1 MSDSEGEYLSD
12 IIFQRSLKEKL
23 QFEGAVAPILATLV
37 GLSNPSGIQGWFV
50 LGAVLSLVV
59 IAFLRW
65 LTFTG
70 RFANEDMF
78 IEKTVGPTELFAIIG
93 LIQLFKSVA
102 EQLVPLTSLTPVQVT
117 AGVSVAGTILFI
129 LFVELVFGTY
139 RLGWGTLFY
148 KRYRDAIE
156 KTGDLNS
163 AEDVIRAGLSLRALF
178 GLLVL
183 VILGRMWME
192 TAYHVLKDAIPD
204 RGRDKY
210 IDELAEFVDGV
221 QEVKARGRNLGIVG
235 TFVFGSFVV
244 LPVFVAI
251 GWTLSWV
258 FSTLGSMI
266 LVLAIMRL
274 AKHIVGYSYI
284 AFGTLRFDQFITTNL
299 RSIGLLSSYTLVVYL
314 LFFYPA

>member
-1 MSDSEGEYLSD
+1 MSRSDAEYLSD

-37 GLSNPSGIQGWFV
+37 GLTAPSGVQGIFIV
-50 LGAVLSLVV
+50 GAVIGLVV

-70 RFANEDMF
+70 RFANEELF
-78 IEKTVGPTELFAIIG
+78 IEKTVRPTELFAIIG
-93 LIQLFKSVA
+93 VIQLFKSGA
-102 EQLVPLTSLTPVQVT
+102 EQLAPLTQLSLVHLTT
-117 AGVSVAGTILFI
+117 GVSVAGTILFI
-129 LFVELVFGTY
+129 LSVELIFGTY

-156 KTGDLNS
+156 KTGDLDS
-163 AEDVIRAGLSLRALF
+163 VEDVIRAGLSPRALF
-178 GLLVL
+178 GLMVL

-221 QEVKARGRNLGIVG
+221 QDVKAGGRNLGIVG

-251 GWTLSWV
+251 GWVLSWL
-258 FSTLGSMI
+258 FSTVGSML
-266 LVLAIMRL
+266 LVLATMRL
-274 AKHIVGYSYI
+274 TKHIVGYSYI

-299 RSIGLLSSYTLVVYL
+299 RSIGLLSFYTLVVYL

>member
-1 MSDSEGEYLSD
+1 MSDSEPEYLSD

-37 GLSNPSGIQGWFV
+37 GLTVPSGIQGWFII
-50 LGAVLSLVV
+50 GAVLGLVL

-70 RFANEDMF
+70 RFANEELF
-78 IEKTVGPTELFAIIG
+78 IEKTVRPAELFAIIG
-93 LIQLFKSVA
+93 VVQLFKSVA
-102 EQLVPLTSLTPVQVT
+102 EQLAPLTPFTLIQLTVGVT
-117 AGVSVAGTILFI
+117 FAGTTLFI

-148 KRYRDAIE
+148 IRYRNAIE

-163 AEDVIRAGLSLRALF
+163 AEDVIRSSLPTRALL
-178 GLLVL
+178 GLGVI

-192 TAYHVLKDAIPD
+192 IAYHALKDAIPD
-204 RGRDKY
+204 RDRDKF
-210 IDELAEFVDGV
+210 INELAEFVDGV
-221 QEVKARGRNLGIVG
+221 QDVKDGGRNIGIVG

-244 LPVFVAI
+244 LPMFVAV
-251 GWTLSWV
+251 GWALSLV
-258 FSTLGSMI
+258 FSTLGSML
-266 LVLAIMRL
+266 LVLVIMRL
-274 AKHIVGYSYI
+274 TKHIVGYSYI

-299 RSIGLLSSYTLVVYL
+299 RSIGLLSSYTLIVYL
-314 LFFYPA
+314 LFFYPV